1 MVAIQNQLTGLSNLI
16 SISTA
21 PFSTL
26 SSNSKTACEITE
38 HGRTYSGEILQ
49 SGSDVELARAV
60 VKKYFKT
67 NKRKFSFSFKY
78 LPNTK
83 DRTVDGRV
91 GRDYL
96 LQMSQH
102 RGSVYLL
109 IQLNPG
115 DGYVE
120 YPCYINSYNEKLVRR
135 DLANQCAYYD
145 VSIELEEQ

>member
-1 MVAIQNQLTGLSNLI
+1 MTAIQNQLTGLSNLI

-26 SSNSKTACEITE
+26 NSSAKAACEITE
-38 HGRTYSGEILQ
+38 HGRTYSGDVLQ
-49 SGSDVELARAV
+49 SGNNVELARAV
-60 VKKYFKT
+60 VKKYFKV

-78 LPNTK
+78 LPNNTDK
-83 DRTVDGRV
+83 TIDGRK

-96 LQMSQH
+96 LQMSEH
-102 RGSVYLL
+102 RGLVYLL
-109 IQLNPG
+109 IKLNPS

-120 YPCYINSYNEKLVRR
+120 YPCYINSYSEKLVKR
-135 DLANQCAYYD
+135 DIANKCAYYD